1 MMTELTPEE
10 KLKAAIEDKFH
21 AAIINDEGTRKTF
34 IKTMTTEND
43 PTDAEMETV
52 FRFINAVD
60 YMLGTI
66 GFGICDIEVEVEGG
80 PIPLSDMHLIDTPN

>member
-1 MMTELTPEE
+1 MTELTPEE

-43 PTDAEMETV
+43 PTDAELKIV
-52 FRFINAVD
+52 FQFIDAVD
-60 YMLGTI
+60 YMLGTV
-66 GFGICDIEVEVEGG
+66 GYGICDIEVEGG
-80 PIPLSDMHLIDTPN
+80 PVPLSDMHLIDTPD